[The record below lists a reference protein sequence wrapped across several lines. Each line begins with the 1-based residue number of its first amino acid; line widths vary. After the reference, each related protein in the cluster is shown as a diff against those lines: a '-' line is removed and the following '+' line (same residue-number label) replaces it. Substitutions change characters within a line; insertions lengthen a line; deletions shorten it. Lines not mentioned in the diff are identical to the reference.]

1 MATKN
6 VTFDPDAGVPKGVNL
21 TMYGGSDFE
30 VNLVVNTTSNAAF
43 DLTNYSGSAAM
54 SKSVAVGATLG
65 ITSSF
70 TVGFTSAYDGK
81 LKISLGA
88 VNTTSNTAFD
98 LTNYS
103 GSAAMSKSVAV
114 GATLGITSSFTVG
127 FTSAYDGKLKISLG
141 AVNTRATAE
150 GRYVYDVL
158 LKHEVGGGSTVHP
171 LISGNILVVNPV
183 SSAP

>member
-6 VTFDPDAGVPKGVNL
+6 ITFDPDSGVPKGVNL

-30 VNLVVNTTSNAAF
+30 TNFIVNTTSNSAF

-54 SKSVAVGATLG
+54 SKSVA
-65 ITSSF
+65 I
-70 TVGFTSAYDGK
+70 
-81 LKISLGA
+81 
-88 VNTTSNTAFD
+88 
-98 LTNYS
+98 
-103 GSAAMSKSVAV
+103 

-141 AVNTRATAE
+141 AVNTRATSE

-171 LISGNILVVNPV
+171 LISGNILVINPV

>member
-6 VTFDPDAGVPKGVNL
+6 VTFDPDVGVPKGVNL

-30 VNLVVNTTSNAAF
+30 VNLV
-43 DLTNYSGSAAM
+43 
-54 SKSVAVGATLG
+54 
-65 ITSSF
+65 
-70 TVGFTSAYDGK
+70 
-81 LKISLGA
+81 

-114 GATLGITSSFTVG
+114 GATLGITSAFTVG

>member
-30 VNLVVNTTSNAAF
+30 TNFVVNTTSNAAF

-88 VNTTSNTAFD
+88 VNT
-98 LTNYS
+98 
-103 GSAAMSKSVAV
+103 
-114 GATLGITSSFTVG
+114 
-127 FTSAYDGKLKISLG
+127 
-141 AVNTRATAE
+141 RATSE

>member
-6 VTFDPDAGVPKGVNL
+6 VTFDPDAGIPKGVNL

-30 VNLVVNTTSNAAF
+30 VNLVVNSTSN
-43 DLTNYSGSAAM
+43 S
-54 SKSVAVGATLG
+54 
-65 ITSSF
+65 
-70 TVGFTSAYDGK
+70 
-81 LKISLGA
+81 
-88 VNTTSNTAFD
+88 AFD

>member
-6 VTFDPDAGVPKGVNL
+6 VTFDPDAGIPKGVNL

-30 VNLVVNTTSNAAF
+30 VNLV
-43 DLTNYSGSAAM
+43 
-54 SKSVAVGATLG
+54 
-65 ITSSF
+65 
-70 TVGFTSAYDGK
+70 
-81 LKISLGA
+81 

>member
-6 VTFDPDAGVPKGVNL
+6 VTFDPDAGIPKGVNL

-30 VNLVVNTTSNAAF
+30 VNLV
-43 DLTNYSGSAAM
+43 
-54 SKSVAVGATLG
+54 
-65 ITSSF
+65 
-70 TVGFTSAYDGK
+70 
-81 LKISLGA
+81 

-141 AVNTRATAE
+141 AVNTRATSEVETIFAPFLRSASTFPFSSDK
-150 GRYVYDVL
+150 GVL
-158 LKHEVGGGSTVHP
+158 LKNIILSSPRESLCSARRP
-171 LISGNILVVNPV
+171 ISGSPIVPV
-183 SSAP
+183 PITSTSLDIKFLHYIIRE

>member
-30 VNLVVNTTSNAAF
+30 VNLVVNTTSNTAF
-43 DLTNYSGSAAM
+43 DLSNYSGSAAM

-65 ITSSF
+65 ITS
-70 TVGFTSAYDGK
+70 A
-81 LKISLGA
+81 
-88 VNTTSNTAFD
+88 
-98 LTNYS
+98 
-103 GSAAMSKSVAV
+103 
-114 GATLGITSSFTVG
+114 FTVG

>member
-6 VTFDPDAGVPKGVNL
+6 VTFDPDAGIPKGVNL

-81 LKISLGA
+81 LK
-88 VNTTSNTAFD
+88 V
-98 LTNYS
+98 
-103 GSAAMSKSVAV
+103 
-114 GATLGITSSFTVG
+114 
-127 FTSAYDGKLKISLG
+127 SLG

>member
-81 LKISLGA
+81 LK
-88 VNTTSNTAFD
+88 V
-98 LTNYS
+98 
-103 GSAAMSKSVAV
+103 
-114 GATLGITSSFTVG
+114 
-127 FTSAYDGKLKISLG
+127 SLG

-171 LISGNILVVNPV
+171 LVSGNILVVNPV